1 MKTNILLA
9 FVATLLAVL
18 AGGCAT
24 TQGGGCGWGR
34 LSSLA
39 TPPILT
45 VVLTNNTNVPL
56 EVFENGQPISIKGPD
71 GQWHGVVLPS
81 GNTVSRGYYN
91 FLGRRDVVITVR
103 GICPSTPPESDTRTA
118 GCTPA
123 QYPGTASRSFSVYTD
138 GQCRTDFWEIDKNFL
153 MLCLHIGRAYSQ
165 QSLYQTP

>member
-24 TQGGGCGWGR
+24 TQGGGGGWGR

-118 GCTPA
+118 GCTPG
-123 QYPGTASRSFSVYTD
+123 QYAGTASRSFYIYTD
-138 GQCRTDFWEIDKNFL
+138 GQWRTDFWEIDYL
-153 MLCLHIGRAYSQ
+153 RGPRGVY
-165 QSLYQTP
+165 